1 MKLAEALQERAAMKR
16 KMDELRSC
24 IESNALIQ
32 EGDKPELD
40 VKALLAEFEQT
51 ADAWCRLLERIN
63 VTNCVV
69 RSESGESMT
78 SLLARRDALK
88 ERRRAFEALQEEL
101 GRRTRRVARSEIR
114 IVAAVSAADVKKASD
129 DLSKE
134 LRLLDNEIQK
144 LNWHADLIEDQ

>member
-1 MKLAEALQERAAMKR
+1 MKR

>member
-1 MKLAEALQERAAMKR
+1 MKR

-32 EGDKPELD
+32 EGDSPELD
-40 VKALLAEFEQT
+40 VKSLLAEFEQT

-63 VTNCVV
+63 TTNCVV
-69 RSESGESMT
+69 RSEAGESMT

-88 ERRRAFEALQEEL
+88 EKRRAFEALQEEL
-101 GRRTRRVARSEIR
+101 GRRTRRVARSEIK

-134 LRLLDNEIQK
+134 LRLLDNEIQR
-144 LNWHADLIEDQ
+144 LNWQADLLED

>member
-32 EGDKPELD
+32 EGDTPELD

-63 VTNCVV
+63 VTNCAV
-69 RSESGESMT
+69 RSEAGESMT

-88 ERRRAFEALQEEL
+88 EKRRAFEALQDEL

-144 LNWHADLIEDQ
+144 LNWQADLIED